1 MNRMRALIVTTLL
14 TLAGCAGLHEDPTHD
29 WSAEKFYNEAKSAL
43 NSKNYQE
50 AIKHFET
57 LEARYPYGVYSEQA
71 QLELAYAYYKDDDAA
86 SAIAAAE
93 RFVRLHPTHPHA
105 DYAYYIKGR
114 AHVEEQGG
122 IVGWLRGGNDLSDRD
137 PKALREGYETFA
149 ELLRRFPASRY
160 ADDARARMRDLV
172 TRLAR
177 YEIGVAQFY
186 FDRKAY
192 VAAANRAKY
201 VVENFQ
207 RTVAVEDALAIQAR
221 AYRALGLKDLM
232 QDSVRVLAK
241 NFPQSR
247 YLAEFTPG

>member
-1 MNRMRALIVTTLL
+1 MRALILSALILL
-14 TLAGCAGLHEDPTHD
+14 GGCAGLDEDPTRD

-43 NSKNYQE
+43 DSKNYAA

-57 LEARYPYGVYSEQA
+57 LEARYPYGAYSEQA

-93 RFVRLHPTHPHA
+93 RFIRLHPTHTHV

-122 IVGWLRGGNDLSDRD
+122 IVGWLRGGNNVGDRD
-137 PKALREGYETFA
+137 PKMLREGYETFT
-149 ELLRRFPASRY
+149 ELLTRFPASRY
-160 ADDARARMRDLV
+160 AEDARVRARELV
-172 TRLAR
+172 ARLAR
-177 YEIGVAQFY
+177 YEISVAEFY
-186 FDRKAY
+186 FGRKAY
-192 VAAANRAKY
+192 IAAANRAKY

-207 RTVAVEDALAIQAR
+207 RTAAVEDALAIQAR
-221 AYRALGLKDLM
+221 AYRELGLTDLM
-232 QDSVRVLAK
+232 HDSVRVLEK

-247 YLAEFTPG
+247 YLADLKRG